1 MCSWA
6 THDLQKQ
13 EPVCLNICPV
23 WPTSFMQNFIEKK
36 ISPGLEIVAV
46 QWLIYPC
53 SIHLSVWPLSW
64 ELPIVVAKAHQMQH
78 LLFLATL

>member
-1 MCSWA
+1 
-6 THDLQKQ
+6 
-13 EPVCLNICPV
+13 
-23 WPTSFMQNFIEKK
+23 MQNFIEKK